1 MKAYPLL
8 LIATLLIQTSVA
20 QDLPQKND
28 SIYSAILQEQRT
40 LQVILPS
47 NYNPSQVYDVL
58 YVLDGEWGTLTF
70 YNIRRFLQSVGFAP
84 PAIIVGL
91 PNTYK
96 DNVNMRDRDLLP
108 TQVKTTPFSGGAAN
122 FLSFFKTELI
132 PYINKTYHPGGES
145 ILYGA
150 SFGGTFVMYALLT
163 GPDVF
168 KAYLCSDPA
177 FWWDDRYLVKLAGE
191 KLPQAK
197 LNGKMLFI
205 GGRAGKAAESMGIT
219 AMDSV
224 LRTIMPAG
232 LAWKV
237 TGYEGET
244 HNSVNFKT
252 NYDAL
257 KFTYAG
263 YTKSPL
269 LFSIHGGIVL
279 PEKPVTITLYAENLD
294 VRYTNDSTLPA
305 KEWIPIDSR
314 LVITNPDNMIVRSFS
329 PSGRYTVNI
338 PLHLRSGTTLTPAK
352 RKPAPL
358 HFTYFDLTAKDRKPV
373 KTGRVD
379 STFRL
384 KQAGLP
390 SFECLVEGALAIPDK
405 SYYVLQLDEGEGS
418 EVYIND
424 TLRVKQPVGV
434 KRQSIILPLDKGI
447 YALKVRLLQ
456 TASQPQPR
464 FFVFKSTDGLDDWWN
479 KVILK
484 F

>member
-1 MKAYPLL
+1 MKAYQLL
-8 LIATLLIQTSVA
+8 LIANLLIQTSSA
-20 QDLPQKND
+20 QDFPQKKD
-28 SIYSAILQEQRT
+28 SIYSAILQEQRS

-47 NYNPSQVYDVL
+47 NYDPSQVYDVL
-58 YVLDGEWGTLTF
+58 YVIDGEWNTLTF
-70 YNIRRFLQSVGFAP
+70 YNIRRYLQAVGFAP

-91 PNTYK
+91 PNTNK
-96 DNVNMRDRDLLP
+96 DGVNMRDRDFLP

-122 FLSFFKTELI
+122 FLAFFKTELI

-145 ILYGA
+145 VLFGA

-163 GPDVF
+163 DPDVF

-177 FWWDDRYLVKLAGE
+177 LWWDGQYLVKLARE

-197 LNGKMLFI
+197 LNARTLFI
-205 GGRAGKAAESMGIT
+205 GGRAGKAFENMGIA

-224 LRTIMPAG
+224 LRTTAPAG

-237 TGYEGET
+237 ASYEGET
-244 HNSVNFKT
+244 HNSVTFKT

-263 YTKSPL
+263 YTKNPL
-269 LFSIHGGIVL
+269 RFSIHGGIVL
-279 PEKPVTITLYAENLD
+279 PEKPITITIYADNLD

-305 KEWIPIDSR
+305 KEWKPIDSR
-314 LVITNPDNMIVRSFS
+314 LVVTDPDNMIVRSFS
-329 PSGRYTVNI
+329 PGGRYTVNI

-358 HFTYFDLTAKDRKPV
+358 HFTYFDLTAKNRKPV
-373 KTGRVD
+373 KTGSVD

-384 KQAGLP
+384 KQADLP

-424 TLRVKQPVGV
+424 TLRVKQPAGS
-434 KRQSIILPLDKGI
+434 KRQSIILPLDKGV
-447 YALKVRLLQ
+447 YALKVRFMQ
-456 TASQPQPR
+456 TTSRPVPR
-464 FFVFKSTDGLDDWWN
+464 FFVFKSTDGLDEWWN
-479 KVILK
+479 NVIFKL
-484 F
+484 